1 MTPITQCQQA
11 VFEVAVEL
19 ARQDKRL
26 AELAATLPLPEDFDP
41 DTLPSTAEMEL
52 YSRIQ
57 AVKADLQ
64 PGIAILF
71 AGAQLNDA
79 DLRREWL
86 RQPADALRADALR
99 ADALR
104 ADALRAAELRADD
117 AELHAAAAA
126 AAAAELREL
135 RAAELRADD
144 AELPDDDGEL
154 PDAEL
159 PETSMRSWPW

>member
-1 MTPITQCQQA
+1 MTPISVSQQA

-26 AELAATLPLPEDFDP
+26 AELAAALPLPEDFDP

-57 AVKADLQ
+57 AVKADLLQ

-86 RQPADALRADALR
+86 AELRADELR
-99 ADALR
+99 AVR
-104 ADALRAAELRADD
+104 ADDDELRAAAAAEVRADD
-117 AELHAAAAA
+117 AELHAV
-126 AAAAELREL
+126 AELR
-135 RAAELRADD
+135 D
-144 AELPDDDGEL
+144 
-154 PDAEL
+154 
-159 PETSMRSWPW
+159 ETSISRRAIRARCSTASCRPAPLKRREAQTDHRV

>member
-104 ADALRAAELRADD
+104 AAELRADD

-144 AELPDDDGEL
+144 AELPDGEL

>member
-1 MTPITQCQQA
+1 MTPISVTQQA

-26 AELAATLPLPEDFDP
+26 AELAAALPLPEDFDP
-41 DTLPSTAEMEL
+41 DTLPSTAELEL

-64 PGIAILF
+64 PDIAILF

-86 RQPADALRADALR
+86 RQRDEPADDALRTAEVRTADAGGAFPADALRT
-99 ADALR
+99 
-104 ADALRAAELRADD
+104 AEVRADD

-126 AAAAELREL
+126 AAAAEVREFAAEVQ
-135 RAAELRADD
+135 RAAEGADGSD
-144 AELPDDDGEL
+144 E
-154 PDAEL
+154 
-159 PETSMRSWPW
+159 RSWPW

>member
-1 MTPITQCQQA
+1 MTPINVTQCQQA

-26 AELAATLPLPEDFDP
+26 AELSAALPLPEDFDP
-41 DTLPSTAEMEL
+41 ETLPSTAEMEL

-86 RQPADALRADALR
+86 RQHDEPPDA
-99 ADALR
+99 
-104 ADALRAAELRADD
+104 

-126 AAAAELREL
+126 EVRADDAALHAAAELRNE
-135 RAAELRADD
+135 
-144 AELPDDDGEL
+144 
-154 PDAEL
+154 
-159 PETSMRSWPW
+159 RSWPW